1 MYEKEKAGLLD
12 INTIYDHVRKINYD
26 ILPYFNNCKL
36 SEITTAKIEDFIKHL
51 RNRPNGNDKTK
62 KISEQTVVGVIRS
75 LNVILNFAVSKELIA
90 INPYNNVTYKPNAK
104 KNKKELNYFR
114 LDDAIYALKCI
125 DKYADIRL
133 KTFMNI
139 IFSLG
144 CRREEVAGLCWKDI
158 DFSTKEVVYNNAI
171 TSQVP
176 TRIVGKRVRVK
187 NLKTDNSYRINILS
201 DKCIKCLKDYY
212 NFKTSCGFTINEDD
226 FVFTTWDNNNPAD
239 PNKLSEQWRNFKKT
253 YHIANVDLHR
263 IRHTVSN
270 ILERNNTPKK
280 DIANMLGNSERVLQ
294 EYYTHVDIDEL
305 INMRNILDNKLYN
318 QIEYVEF
325 DINLIVKI
333 LNSYSFNKFNEEE
346 LKKIDLITNE
356 KINNDNFN
364 FITSKLKDYI
374 LNDNPKL
381 NYFIEKN
388 NEFLNIKIKTYN
400 LFNNEK
406 NVKLK
411 KMKNIS
417 IVNDVFSI

>member
-12 INTIYDHVRKINYD
+12 INTIYDHLRKIDYD

-36 SEITTAKIEDFIKHL
+36 SKIDTDKIEDFIKYL

-62 KISEQTVVGVIRS
+62 KISEQTVVGVIRT
-75 LNVILNFAVSKELIA
+75 LNVILNFGVSKGLLVT
-90 INPYNNVTYKPNAK
+90 NPYNNVEIKPNAK

-114 LDDAIYALKCI
+114 IDDAIYALKCI

-144 CRREEVAGLCWKDI
+144 CRREEVAGLSWKDI
-158 DFSTKEVVYNNAI
+158 DFSTKEVIYNNAV

-187 NLKTDNSYRINILS
+187 NLKTDNSYRLNILS

-212 NFKTSCGFTINEDD
+212 NFKTSCGFTIDEND
-226 FVFTTWDNNNPAD
+226 FIFTTWENNNPVD

-270 ILERNNTPKK
+270 ILERSNTPKK

-294 EYYTHVDIDEL
+294 EYYTHVDFDEL
-305 INMRNILDNKLYN
+305 INMRNILDNKLFN

-325 DINLIVKI
+325 DINLIAKI
-333 LNSYSFNKFNEEE
+333 LNSYDFDKFTENEF
-346 LKKIDLITNE
+346 KKIDLISNE
-356 KINNDNFN
+356 KINNDNFF

-381 NYFIEKN
+381 NFFIEKN
-388 NEFLNIKIKTYN
+388 NDYLKIKIDTYN

-406 NVKLK
+406 NIKLK

-417 IVNDVFSI
+417 IINDVFSI